1 MMRKLSEVAASARPP
16 QQVPPSN
23 QVASAVD
30 AVCEM
35 LKHVATLLF
44 VAFIAY
50 GFYLL
55 VSAIPAGK

>member
-1 MMRKLSEVAASARPP
+1 MT
-16 QQVPPSN
+16 N
-23 QVASAVD
+23 QGASAVE
-30 AVCEM
+30 AICEM

-44 VAFIAY
+44 AAFIAY